1 MNGKIMQIMPCNIE
15 IYAKYECEADDN
27 TKVIYRERV
36 LGFALLDS
44 GYIHPLVFDG
54 GMGVEV
60 EDGTTSNFIEFERR

>member
-1 MNGKIMQIMPCNIE
+1 MKRKIIQIIPCNIE
-15 IYAKYECEADDN
+15 MYAKYESKADDN

-36 LGFALLDS
+36 LGFALLEN
-44 GYIHPLVFDG
+44 GYIHPLVFDT